1 MYRLAVTSAAL
12 AASVVSGQAMG
23 TSGKEMD
30 GATSEK
36 FEPVVQPRRLNTQ
49 TCQNPSLFNCDADAN
64 DVTTVRTVAISCGDY
79 ACVARKTNGTAEAW
93 GFAGYGGDVVR
104 WLRLRRPQDR
114 RHC

>member
-23 TSGKEMD
+23 TSGKEMN

-64 DVTTVRTVAISCGDY
+64 DFTTVA
-79 ACVARKTNGTAEAW
+79 AVARPVGISGCA
-93 GFAGYGGDVVR
+93 
-104 WLRLRRPQDR
+104 
-114 RHC
+114 